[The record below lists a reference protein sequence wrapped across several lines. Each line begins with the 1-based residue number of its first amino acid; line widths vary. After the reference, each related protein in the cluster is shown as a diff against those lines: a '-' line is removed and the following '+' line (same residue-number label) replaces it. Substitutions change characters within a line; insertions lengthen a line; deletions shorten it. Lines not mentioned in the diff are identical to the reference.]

1 MDTEPSL
8 GALDAQET
16 AGRRACGGIL
26 GGGGG
31 GGGGRSRRGQRMA
44 GYRSSVLFGRF
55 IRCWVRRAHRL
66 RKVTVEQM
74 EEQDNEGA
82 FLSAIHFLIQR
93 RSRTAETDLL
103 LAAITHALDDVA
115 LRINELTDR
124 VSLVWPGA
132 STSQDEVERV
142 CSIGRELGLLV
153 KHEDLQGGDEW
164 MLTQR
169 GADDVAVHRAWAS
182 DIRRQNAAQLA
193 DRASDALSIE
203 LGTDVALL
211 WLDALIRALVVGIQH
226 AQDAYSGNI
235 EQLVSGAIRPRSID
249 RELVLESLGAPDSH
263 RTEFLR
269 ALALSAIDPLD
280 PFGNDIVSYITTGC
294 ILHSV
299 VAQSARVKVNR
310 SLGDAAGE
318 RVFLDTPCLLELLHV
333 ERVSHPMELAVR
345 SAIAQGWEVH
355 VLEHSLDELRD
366 VLRRTVETLPLSFR
380 QASTNGAREEWLA
393 TLVDDQVA
401 SMYIEARQSGLYGS
415 LDEFGRAGDLLE
427 RKLGDLGVSIRPAM
441 NEDRAEVKM
450 FVKALSDH
458 LSVIRR
464 SSAVIER
471 DAETMAAAARRR
483 RRQRTQKRGSK
494 WPGCWV
500 VTTDRRMGPAY
511 SAVTNQ
517 RVTLTLTPSQWS
529 RLLAT
534 CSTSTDILD
543 LAAASADQWI
553 EEAMW
558 SIPVRFPPAQ
568 AAALARSLS
577 PEAGGSITDMRVAQL
592 TLEQALESPDAT
604 DASLAA
610 EVLERRVK
618 RRDSTTAIRLSAAD
632 SEVESHRLARLSA
645 EKDRAEALTRE
656 GQTRAEALRT
666 SGVMD
671 ELQRELVWQRTRT
684 RRIVVSFAA
693 VTVGVATLV
702 WAGVASSLPVV
713 ILSMTS
719 LIGIG
724 IVAFRWCSKQEE
736 RLLTALLGGGFQA
749 LATVVTLA
757 DYFDLWRL
765 F

>member
-1 MDTEPSL
+1 
-8 GALDAQET
+8 
-16 AGRRACGGIL
+16 
-26 GGGGG
+26 
-31 GGGGRSRRGQRMA
+31 
-44 GYRSSVLFGRF
+44 
-55 IRCWVRRAHRL
+55 
-66 RKVTVEQM
+66 
-74 EEQDNEGA
+74 
-82 FLSAIHFLIQR
+82 
-93 RSRTAETDLL
+93 
-103 LAAITHALDDVA
+103 
-115 LRINELTDR
+115 
-124 VSLVWPGA
+124 
-132 STSQDEVERV
+132 
-142 CSIGRELGLLV
+142 
-153 KHEDLQGGDEW
+153 
-164 MLTQR
+164 
-169 GADDVAVHRAWAS
+169 
-182 DIRRQNAAQLA
+182 
-193 DRASDALSIE
+193 
-203 LGTDVALL
+203 
-211 WLDALIRALVVGIQH
+211 
-226 AQDAYSGNI
+226 
-235 EQLVSGAIRPRSID
+235 
-249 RELVLESLGAPDSH
+249 
-263 RTEFLR
+263 
-269 ALALSAIDPLD
+269 
-280 PFGNDIVSYITTGC
+280 
-294 ILHSV
+294 
-299 VAQSARVKVNR
+299 
-310 SLGDAAGE
+310 
-318 RVFLDTPCLLELLHV
+318 
-333 ERVSHPMELAVR
+333 
-345 SAIAQGWEVH
+345 
-355 VLEHSLDELRD
+355 
-366 VLRRTVETLPLSFR
+366 
-380 QASTNGAREEWLA
+380 
-393 TLVDDQVA
+393 
-401 SMYIEARQSGLYGS
+401 
-415 LDEFGRAGDLLE
+415 
-427 RKLGDLGVSIRPAM
+427 
-441 NEDRAEVKM
+441 M